1 MKRWVLSPTI
11 PDPSTLDQ
19 SAANA
24 EDSVVSDQGKAVDLI
39 LTLQPLAEVQKRL
52 ADPKQRTQAPAP
64 ARTAARPPAPVTD
77 LLGNDAAF
85 VSRAVP
91 TTSTQRQTVTSS
103 PSGNATITQMAP
115 APAPQAAPK
124 PTPTQPSASLIG
136 LDFGS
141 GPAAPAPG
149 ARPAAPT
156 STPAATAPASAAQ
169 NGRPDLKKSILSLY
183 SSAPVSQPAFQQQ
196 PANGGGFQSG
206 GFQQQQFTQH
216 SQQASFGG
224 SNGLNSLTS
233 MTGSMSLNSP
243 TSPGQQQQA
252 SYPGFNMSLASP
264 TSPVQQQQS
273 QFSSMSQPAAKP
285 QSAAFDD
292 LFSGGASNWASS
304 KPAQSQG
311 TMKPTTS
318 TSFSTS
324 PNNAFSTLSPMQA
337 SKPAAFSASNGAS
350 SADEWADFASVPASQ
365 PAAKKMEDDI
375 FSNVWK

>member
-1 MKRWVLSPTI
+1 
-11 PDPSTLDQ
+11 
-19 SAANA
+19 
-24 EDSVVSDQGKAVDLI
+24 
-39 LTLQPLAEVQKRL
+39 
-52 ADPKQRTQAPAP
+52 
-64 ARTAARPPAPVTD
+64 
-77 LLGNDAAF
+77 
-85 VSRAVP
+85 
-91 TTSTQRQTVTSS
+91 
-103 PSGNATITQMAP
+103 MAP
-115 APAPQAAPK
+115 APVPQAAPK

-149 ARPAAPT
+149 ARPAAPS
-156 STPAATAPASAAQ
+156 STPAAAAPASAAQ
-169 NGRPDLKKSILSLY
+169 NSRPDLKKSILSLY
-183 SSAPVSQPAFQQQ
+183 SSAPVSQPGFQQQ

-206 GFQQQQFTQH
+206 GFQQQQYSQH

-224 SNGLNSLTS
+224 SNGINSLTS
-233 MTGSMSLNSP
+233 MTGGMSLTSP
-243 TSPGQQQQA
+243 TSPVQPQQA
-252 SYPGFNMSLASP
+252 SYPGFNMSLASS
-264 TSPVQQQQS
+264 TSPVQHQQS

-311 TMKPTTS
+311 TMKSTTTTT

-337 SKPAAFSASNGAS
+337 SKPAAFSASNGTSA
-350 SADEWADFASVPASQ
+350 ADEWADFASVPASQ
-365 PAAKKMEDDI
+365 PVAAKKMEDDI